1 MKKIYFFTPSLN
13 IGGIE
18 KVFVTYA
25 KGLVESGYEVSYLVS
40 HNTGVLMDDFP
51 IGVKLEIIGGGG
63 LKSSIIPLYKFLY
76 QNKPDIVI
84 TGGDVSNILM
94 LTILNLFKNNTKIF
108 ISHHNY
114 FNIEGNRFLSKI
126 FIKYFYKYATSTIS
140 VSDGITQ
147 FLVSQGLAYDRITTI
162 YNPIDIIKLNSLSK
176 EESNIDLPLKFLVF
190 VGRLGKVKN
199 IEMLLNSF
207 MQLIEND
214 EKINLLIIGEGEEK
228 ESLLNLTEKLDI
240 RERVSFLGSLVNPF
254 PILKQSSAVVLSSLS
269 EALPTIILE
278 SFVFSKTVVSTPTNG
293 AMDLL
298 ENGKLGYL
306 SESFEE
312 TEYTKVLNRALRNPI
327 PECILQ
333 EKAKKFEL
341 TVKINELIE
350 LIEK

>member
-1 MKKIYFFTPSLN
+1 
-13 IGGIE
+13 
-18 KVFVTYA
+18 
-25 KGLVESGYEVSYLVS
+25 
-40 HNTGVLMDDFP
+40 
-51 IGVKLEIIGGGG
+51 
-63 LKSSIIPLYKFLY
+63 
-76 QNKPDIVI
+76 
-84 TGGDVSNILM
+84 
-94 LTILNLFKNNTKIF
+94 
-108 ISHHNY
+108 
-114 FNIEGNRFLSKI
+114 
-126 FIKYFYKYATSTIS
+126 
-140 VSDGITQ
+140 
-147 FLVSQGLAYDRITTI
+147 
-162 YNPIDIIKLNSLSK
+162 
-176 EESNIDLPLKFLVF
+176 
-190 VGRLGKVKN
+190 
-199 IEMLLNSF
+199 